1 MDGGPSHLASES
13 YAHRCFERGA
23 EYAGV
28 RGDASP
34 VLDGGGA
41 LVHQHAEAVEW
52 DAGPC
57 CRFFQEARLDGI
69 EYDISDDNPF
79 SEGVEF
85 DVGEIIRSVEAYAGR
100 IDERID

>member
-1 MDGGPSHLASES
+1 MDGCPSHRAAES
-13 YAHRCFERGA
+13 YAHCCFERGA

-28 RGDASP
+28 WGDARP

-41 LVHQHAEAVEW
+41 LVHEHAEAVERG
-52 DAGPC
+52 ACAC

-69 EYDISDDNPF
+69 EHDISDDRSF
-79 SEGVEF
+79 AQGVDF

-100 IDERID
+100 INERMG